1 MIKEIQ
7 SKIGI
12 IIPTLNEEKSID
24 LVLND
29 VEKELKNI
37 DFQIIVVD
45 GKSTDNTVNIAKKHN
60 VHVIFQKNIGYGEAL
75 FAGYYY
81 ATKELKCEIL
91 VTLDADGTYSAKDS
105 IKLISKIDSHDYDYI
120 VGRRLVNSKNMTT
133 SHRFGNKAI
142 SWLIRHLLKINL
154 QDTQS
159 GLFAFRS
166 YLMDSLDLEQLGW
179 ASNTEMLT
187 KASDLG
193 MVIGSVDISY
203 SPRIGETK
211 GSTIS
216 GGLVNLRMIIR
227 MMRDSNPIL
236 LQSIFGI
243 CLTTLGIIFGLII
256 FHDFLLI
263 GYVNS
268 PGLALLSALLILAG
282 IQVFS
287 IGLMSDMIKKRQQIR
302 VRFAY
307 HLYYK
312 SENN

>member
-12 IIPTLNEEKSID
+12 IIPTLNEEKSIGV
-24 LVLND
+24 VLND
-29 VEKELKNI
+29 IKKELNNI
-37 DFQIIVVD
+37 DYQIIVVD

-60 VHVIFQKNIGYGEAL
+60 VHVIFQKNKGYGEAL

-81 ATKELKCEIL
+81 ATRELNCEIL
-91 VTLDADGTYSAKDS
+91 VTIDADGTYSAQDS
-105 IKLISKIDSHDYDYI
+105 TKLISKIDSHDYDYV
-120 VGRRLVNSKNMTT
+120 VGRRLVSSKNMTT

-211 GSTIS
+211 GSTIK
-216 GGLVNLRMIIR
+216 GGLVNLQMIIR

-236 LQSIFGI
+236 LQGLFGTSLSI
-243 CLTTLGIIFGLII
+243 LGIIFGII
-256 FHDFLLI
+256 VLQDFVSTGI
-263 GYVNS
+263 VNR
-268 PGLALLSALLILAG
+268 PNLALLSALFILAG
-282 IQVFS
+282 IQVVS
-287 IGLMSDMIKKRQQIR
+287 IGLMSDMMKKRQQIR
-302 VRFAY
+302 IRFPY

-312 SENN
+312 SEND